1 MDPPLTD
8 LISNAKV
15 DGFVR
20 GDGSV
25 IVPLSPVNAET
36 EDQGG
41 PTKKKTKRVRLL
53 LDARTELTNEELQ
66 VKMLPSVI

>member
-1 MDPPLTD
+1 M
-8 LISNAKV
+8 ISDGKV

-25 IVPLSPVNAET
+25 VVPLSPVNAET